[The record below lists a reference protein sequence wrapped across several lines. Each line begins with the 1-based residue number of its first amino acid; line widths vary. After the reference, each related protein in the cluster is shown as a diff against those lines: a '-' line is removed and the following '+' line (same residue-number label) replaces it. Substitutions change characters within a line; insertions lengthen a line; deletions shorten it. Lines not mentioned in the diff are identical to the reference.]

1 MSLSLHTI
9 KSNKG
14 ATKKRKRI
22 GRGNAAGQ
30 GTYCGKGLKGQK
42 CRSGVSGLKRR
53 GMRQILLKTPKE
65 RGFKSLASKKEVVSM
80 DLINK
85 HFKDGETIEPNMVF
99 DKLIQIWKA
108 KDLRKNILFV
118 LAMLVIF
125 RIAAH
130 IPIPGV
136 NPEALR
142 SFFDNNQ
149 ILGLLNV
156 FSGGSMQNFSIGM
169 ITILRRG
176 SADILGNISQI
187 ELLSMIVIITAGT
200 IFLMWI
206 GELITEKK
214 IGNGISLLIF
224 AGIISG
230 LPQAVQQAIV
240 QFDAGNLFV
249 LVGFVVIALL
259 TIVGVVYITEGQRNI
274 PVQYAKQIRGNRI
287 YGGTSTH
294 LPLRVNM
301 AGVIPIIFAISVV
314 LFPSMIA
321 QFFIHAK
328 TQWIQTLAEWVMTL
342 FQNQL
347 FYGVLYF
354 ILVFAF
360 TYFYTEVIF
369 HPNQIAEN
377 LQKQGGFIPGI
388 RPGKNTAEYL
398 ANTTHK
404 IIFVGALFL
413 GIIAILP
420 LIMKYFTGM
429 QSLAI
434 GGTSLLI
441 VVAVV
446 VETVKQIESQL
457 TMREYEGM

>member
-1 MSLSLHTI
+1 M
-9 KSNKG
+9 
-14 ATKKRKRI
+14 
-22 GRGNAAGQ
+22 
-30 GTYCGKGLKGQK
+30 
-42 CRSGVSGLKRR
+42 
-53 GMRQILLKTPKE
+53 
-65 RGFKSLASKKEVVSM
+65 VV
-80 DLINK
+80 
-85 HFKDGETIEPNMVF
+85 

-130 IPIPGV
+130 IPVPGV
-136 NPEALR
+136 DVGALKD
-142 SFFDNNQ
+142 FFSGNQ
-149 ILGLLNV
+149 ILGLLNI
-156 FSGGSMQNFSIGM
+156 FSGGSMQNFSIVMMGIAPYITSSIIFQLLGMIVPKLEQLQKEEAGRQKINMWTRWLTVPMAAMQAFGM
-169 ITILRRG
+169 ITILRRSSTAIMG
-176 SADILGNISQI
+176 DISSLQLLG
-187 ELLSMIVIITAGT
+187 IVTVITAGT

-214 IGNGISLLIF
+214 VGNGISLLIF
-224 AGIISG
+224 AGIVSG
-230 LPQAVQQAIV
+230 LPQAIQQIV
-240 QFDAGNLFV
+240 VTFDQSQLFL
-249 LVGFVVIALL
+249 LVGFTFIAIL
-259 TIVGVVYITEGQRNI
+259 TVVGVVVITEAQRNI
-274 PVQYAKQIRGNRI
+274 PVQYAKQVRGNRM

-321 QFFIHAK
+321 QFFIQAR
-328 TQWIQTLAEWVMTL
+328 TAWIASLATWVIEL
-342 FQNQL
+342 FNNQI
-347 FYGVLYF
+347 FYGVIYF

-360 TYFYTEVIF
+360 TFFYTEVIF

-388 RPGKNTAEYL
+388 RPGKHTSEYL

-404 IIFVGALFL
+404 IILVGALFL
-413 GIIAILP
+413 GLIAVLP
-420 LIMKYFTGM
+420 LVLRAITNM
-429 QSLAI
+429 QALAL
-434 GGTSLLI
+434 GGTLLLI

-446 VETVKQIESQL
+446 IETVKQVESQL